1 MIWGFMTV
9 SFTFHDSINYSFMQ
23 LKLHILFC
31 KSKNGLKK
39 YFRKIYGDFA
49 AKVLTLTYIQIYGE
63 IFNSVPYTL
72 LSVSVL

>member
-1 MIWGFMTV
+1 MTV

-49 AKVLTLTYIQIYGE
+49 AKVLTLTYLQIYGE
-63 IFNSVPYTL
+63 IFNSVAFG
-72 LSVSVL
+72 